1 MQWYIFHTAS
11 VKCNSNGGKKVQC
24 SGPPAG
30 WEIWTMDVFLW
41 MLPIYMCTMGQQQNL
56 LALMNWR
63 NYANTKCT
71 PATLT
76 FNIHSTIGGPLANKQ
91 PAKTIPIKSG
101 HVSLTCDIR
110 DIRDTRDISRHQDIT
125 KHPDGTFTLWKSVM
139 FQPICNNI
147 WIRDT
152 R

>member
-11 VKCNSNGGKKVQC
+11 VKCNSNGGKKVQF
-24 SGPPAG
+24 SGPPTG

-76 FNIHSTIGGPLANKQ
+76 FNIHSTIGGPAANKQ